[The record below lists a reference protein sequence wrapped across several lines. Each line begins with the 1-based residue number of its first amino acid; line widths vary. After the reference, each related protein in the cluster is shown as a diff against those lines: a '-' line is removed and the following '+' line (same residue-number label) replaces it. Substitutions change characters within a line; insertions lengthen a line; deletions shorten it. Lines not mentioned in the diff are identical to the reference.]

1 MINPKSKIQNP
12 KSEDDWLEIGT
23 IVAPQGLNGEMRV
36 YSNSDFPERFEVPG
50 QRWLLRPNQIE
61 PEPVELLK
69 GRYVPGK
76 GIYIVQ
82 LAGVEDRNQV
92 EALRDCKL
100 MVPASDRPPLEDDE
114 YHVRDLIGLQ
124 VVNQLT
130 GETLGVV
137 VDLIPAGNDLLEV
150 RLPQPP
156 DSPDIEEIQP
166 ENQKPRSQPATV
178 LIPFVK
184 EIVPVV
190 DLQQGRIEV
199 TPPPGLLD
207 LSNK

>member
-1 MINPKSKIQNP
+1 
-12 KSEDDWLEIGT
+12 
-23 IVAPQGLNGEMRV
+23 
-36 YSNSDFPERFEVPG
+36 
-50 QRWLLRPNQIE
+50 
-61 PEPVELLK
+61 
-69 GRYVPGK
+69 
-76 GIYIVQ
+76 
-82 LAGVEDRNQV
+82 
-92 EALRDCKL
+92 LRDCKL
-100 MVPASDRPPLEDDE
+100 MVPASDRPLLEDDE

-199 TPPPGLLD
+199 TPPPGLLELK
-207 LSNK
+207 LS